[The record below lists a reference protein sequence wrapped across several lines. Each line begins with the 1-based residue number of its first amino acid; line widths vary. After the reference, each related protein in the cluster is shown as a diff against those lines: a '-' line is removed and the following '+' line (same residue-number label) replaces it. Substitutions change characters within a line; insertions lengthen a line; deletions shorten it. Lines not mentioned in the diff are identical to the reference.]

1 MSVSSSVLNW
11 QPQPASLIAPP
22 PPAISMLDHNCCRE
36 LYCLVN
42 VFRRVGKMGGKAS
55 LTTSTEDG
63 HWRASLDIQM
73 NLPTAAHPGQAQM
86 ELQYDDAMVPSRLF
100 VLRHVLGLTRRP
112 WLLDATP
119 MSGSGYPSP
128 GSWDSYRNGAS
139 PTTTL

>member
-1 MSVSSSVLNW
+1 MGGT
-11 QPQPASLIAPP
+11 ASLI
-22 PPAISMLDHNCCRE
+22 
-36 LYCLVN
+36 
-42 VFRRVGKMGGKAS
+42 
-55 LTTSTEDG
+55 TSTEDG